1 MSFMD
6 ISFPADI
13 AYGSAGGPKFNTS
26 VITVKS
32 GREKRNINWEYPRI
46 EYNVATGI
54 QDVEELQ
61 ELIEFFH
68 TVYGKGHSFRFRDK
82 QDYKSC
88 RIQYDPSFDDRSIGT
103 GDGSTVDFQIY
114 KIYQFAGQVGCERK
128 ITKPVVDTVLVG
140 VGGSEMTSGWSVDY
154 STGVITFDSAPADG
168 ANITAGFVFDI
179 EARFDTDTLSTNLED
194 YQIGTTEVPV
204 IELKR

>member
-1 MSFMD
+1 MSF
-6 ISFPADI
+6 INILFPADI

-26 VITVKS
+26 VITIKS

-54 QDVEELQ
+54 QSVEELQ

-68 TVYGKGHSFRFRDK
+68 TVYGMGHSFRFRDK

-88 RIQYDPSFDDRSIGT
+88 RIQNEPSFDDQIIGQ
-103 GDGSTVDFQIY
+103 GDGTKTEFQLW
-114 KIYQFAGQVGCERK
+114 KTYQFSGQVGCQRK
-128 ITKPVVDTVLVG
+128 ITKPVSGEVYIGVDN
-140 VGGSEMTSGWSVDY
+140 SEWSSSYWEVDY
-154 STGVITFDSAPADG
+154 TTGIVTFSQAPSG
-168 ANITAGFVFDI
+168 EVKAGYVYDI
-179 EARFDTDTLSTNLED
+179 EARFDTDSLSTNLED
-194 YQIGTTEVPV
+194 YQVGTTEVPV